1 MSEHPR
7 PQASPRPPTNQ
18 ELDDGRELTPA
29 EGVVS
34 IELLRRK
41 LAELPAP
48 HSRLSTLLTAIGVVL
63 VAVVASIVF
72 VDNRVAAQTDAG
84 VAVIKAENK
93 AMDARVTTLEKRFD
107 RFDQKMDLLLDAQ
120 RVPEWKR
127 PPPLDGGVR

>member
-1 MSEHPR
+1 M
-7 PQASPRPPTNQ
+7 
-18 ELDDGRELTPA
+18 
-29 EGVVS
+29 S